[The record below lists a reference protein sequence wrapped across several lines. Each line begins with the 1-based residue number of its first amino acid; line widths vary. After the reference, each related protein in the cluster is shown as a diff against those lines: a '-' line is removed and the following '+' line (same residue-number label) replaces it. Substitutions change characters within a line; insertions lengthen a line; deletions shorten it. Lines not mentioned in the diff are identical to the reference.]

1 MFDLL
6 RLRYRHGR
14 QAIGDLR
21 AARPVET
28 HRGFPVL
35 DDEACAASCASGG
48 AQCAAGCAQCAA
60 VCPSD
65 AITVRPLTLDL
76 GACTFCGE
84 CERACSPGAI
94 RFSNEH
100 RLGCTRKER
109 LAIAAGTV
117 FGDWHAAAI
126 ESRREI
132 RRLFG
137 RSLKLR
143 QVSAAGCNG
152 CELELGACSNVN
164 FDMGR
169 FGIEFVASPRYADG
183 IVVTGPVSRNMAPA
197 LRDTHLAVP
206 DPKIVVAVGACA
218 ISGGVFAASEQLDRR
233 FFDRVPVDLFI
244 PGCPPHPL
252 TVIDALL
259 RFLGR

>member
-6 RLRYRHGR
+6 RLRIRHGR
-14 QAIGDLR
+14 QAIRDLR
-21 AARPVET
+21 EARPVAT
-28 HRGFPVL
+28 HRGFPLL
-35 DDEACAASCASGG
+35 DDAPCAPGCEECAGAC
-48 AQCAAGCAQCAA
+48 
-60 VCPSD
+60 PTD
-65 AITVRPLTLDL
+65 AITPRPLALDL

-84 CERACSPGAI
+84 CERACPAGSV
-94 RFSNEH
+94 RFTNEH
-100 RLGCTRKER
+100 RLGCTAAER
-109 LAIAAGTV
+109 LLITAGTAFENWHAEAIA
-117 FGDWHAAAI
+117 
-126 ESRREI
+126 SRREI

-169 FGIEFVASPRYADG
+169 YGIEFVASPRHADG

-197 LRDTHLAVP
+197 LRDTYIAVP
-206 DPKIVVAVGACA
+206 DPKIVIAVGACA
-218 ISGGVFAASEQLDRR
+218 IRGGVFARSDQLDRS
-233 FFDRVPVDLFI
+233 FFDRVPVDLYV

-252 TVIDALL
+252 TFIDAVL